1 MQHQNDTNLP
11 KRVYFRVSSQN
22 MNAATGAIHPY
33 RANTS
38 RPNTPR
44 RNTSRPD
51 PSLPN
56 TSGRVFEHMDA
67 GCLLNN
73 TTLDAAYS
81 LWVNSLRIPTESLD
95 LCVPSANGSVDRPLE
110 VFLGLHCND
119 KASPQPTAYSLTM
132 KISPTCIKTFE
143 FAAEAKVHIPIS
155 TFRPTLVTVKLH
167 QESDDIALQNV
178 LVDKYTQTT
187 AIIPGENFLIQQNN
201 LAQIVYSRLSTDNE
215 TINCQF
221 PCYSYQ
227 RDVDTRQEEYDM
239 QSLSTDLTR
248 LDNRA
253 VVVPN
258 DKIVFVSGTEALNR
272 VAKLE
277 HHRQQLLDTLDECR
291 RSTVLAEL
299 GATEANAAETMKH
312 IDWKRSYCV
321 PSDTHLSQVI
331 TLARDMHHML
341 ARSSNM
347 AVYGTWFFQPQLHTD
362 TLAPTPA
369 PTPAPTLS
377 QTLSQNVR
385 EAVCS
390 LLTSRSN
397 IATRIAG
404 RRRDLQS
411 VVRVR
416 TSFLLLSAI
425 DDALRSVCATTLGST
440 QNSTQNSA
448 QKSTNS
454 LFSADNIPCHAY
466 WLGQMRSNTNNS
478 VTMDDECYSEACSVL
493 ALCQRVKNSGTVLIP
508 ECNTKLSNL
517 TRSVWQNMHL
527 QGLASGDPLVVASVP
542 HFLYKHKQVI
552 DYSNHPFLLFLKK
565 HQTDATE
572 EQVQSTKLLAILVSA
587 DVEHRIITSSTHRKV
602 EQLWDLAC
610 QKSEN
615 ALIFLRS
622 LFDPSFQSLITVL
635 TQITSEDLISQLS
648 SLGI

>member
-1 MQHQNDTNLP
+1 
-11 KRVYFRVSSQN
+11 
-22 MNAATGAIHPY
+22 
-33 RANTS
+33 
-38 RPNTPR
+38 
-44 RNTSRPD
+44 
-51 PSLPN
+51 
-56 TSGRVFEHMDA
+56 
-67 GCLLNN
+67 
-73 TTLDAAYS
+73 
-81 LWVNSLRIPTESLD
+81 
-95 LCVPSANGSVDRPLE
+95 
-110 VFLGLHCND
+110 
-119 KASPQPTAYSLTM
+119 M

-167 QESDDIALQNV
+167 QESDDIAMQNV

-221 PCYSYQ
+221 PCYSYR

-239 QSLSTDLTR
+239 QSLSIDLTR

-258 DKIVFVSGTEALNR
+258 DKIVFVSSTEALHR

-277 HHRQQLLDTLDECR
+277 HHRQQLLDTLHECR
-291 RSTVLAEL
+291 RSTVLTEL

-341 ARSSNM
+341 ASTSNM

-362 TLAPTPA
+362 TLAPTLA
-369 PTPAPTLS
+369 PTLVSTLS

-390 LLTSRSN
+390 LLSTRSN

-425 DDALRSVCATTLGST
+425 DDALRSVCATTLT
-440 QNSTQNSA
+440 
-448 QKSTNS
+448 QKSTNT

-493 ALCQRVKNSGTVLIP
+493 ALCQRVKNSGSVLIP

-527 QGLASGDPLVVASVP
+527 QGLASEDPLVVASVP
-542 HFLYKHKQVI
+542 HFLYKQKQVI
-552 DYSNHPFLLFLKK
+552 DYSSHPFLLSLKK

-587 DVEHRIITSSTHRKV
+587 DVENRIIASSTQQKI
-602 EQLWDLAC
+602 EQQWDLAC

-615 ALIFLRS
+615 AFIFLRS
-622 LFDPSFQSLITVL
+622 LFDPSFQSLIESAIGTSSGPDISFLTDALNRPPMTGYNNTVL
-635 TQITSEDLISQLS
+635 TQITSEDLIAQLS